1 MKILLVEDNAI
12 CQRFVT
18 KSLQE
23 LAGFECSLCSCETL
37 GEALDHLVTS
47 EFDVLL
53 LDLSLPDSDGLE
65 TVTRVIAAA
74 PQVPVVVM
82 TATDDRTVATEALR
96 CGAQDY
102 LVKGLFPGSAIARVM
117 QYAIDRHQFRRELSQ
132 QSNHFQQVLN
142 HVPAV
147 VWTTDFDLRITSSF
161 GAGSQALRISQDQVL
176 GKTLEEYFTANDEP
190 ERTIKAHQRALSG
203 QSVSFEGEWLGRIF
217 EVKVDPL
224 HLPERQIA
232 GTVGVAIDVTDRR
245 ILDREISFARLVQEA
260 LLPDQHPRLAGFDIF
275 GASHPAKQTSG
286 DWYDYLMFPDGSLG
300 LVVGDVSSKGF
311 GPAIMSATIAAYL
324 EVLAEI
330 HSDLKVILDFCNRMV
345 CKRSADG
352 QFAVLALARLQAGQQ
367 TLTYGGAG
375 EGMLVVSRDGRL
387 KHTIASS
394 GFPLGLVDEVGHDA
408 PAQIPLDAGDV
419 LLLLTDGF
427 RESFTPDGNL
437 FGTTRIIETVAQ
449 HAHESASE
457 IFQALLDAANEFS
470 DGARQSDD
478 QTGII
483 VKVLDT

>member
-12 CQRFVT
+12 CRLFVT
-18 KSLQE
+18 RSLNG
-23 LAGFECSLCSCETL
+23 LVGFEYSLCQCECL
-37 GEALDHLVTS
+37 SEALDHLVTS
-47 EFDVLL
+47 EFDVML

-65 TVTRVIAAA
+65 TVLRVIAAA
-74 PQVPVVVM
+74 PNLPVVVM
-82 TATDDRTVATEALR
+82 TATDDRTVAADALR

-102 LVKGLFPGSAIARVM
+102 LVKGIFPGSAIARVL
-117 QYAIDRHQFRRELSQ
+117 QYAIDRQQFRRELSQ
-132 QSNHFQQVLN
+132 QADHFQQVIN
-142 HVPAV
+142 HIPAV
-147 VWTTDFDLRITSSF
+147 VWTTDFDLKITSAF
-161 GAGSQALRISQDQVL
+161 GAGLKHLRIQQDQFV
-176 GKTLEEYFTANDEP
+176 GKTLEEYFSSNSEP
-190 ERTIKAHQRALSG
+190 EGTIKAHRRALSG

-224 HLPERQIA
+224 HQPGRQIV

-245 ILDREISFARLVQEA
+245 LLDREISFARLVQEA
-260 LLPDQHPRLAGFDIF
+260 LLPEQHPRLAGFDIF

-286 DWYDYLMFPDGSLG
+286 DWYDYLMFPDESLG

-324 EVLAEI
+324 EVLAES
-330 HSDLKVILDFCNRMV
+330 HTDLKEILDFCNRMV
-345 CKRSADG
+345 CRRSADG
-352 QFAVLALARLQAGQQ
+352 QFAVLALARLQAGQR

-375 EGMLVVSRDGRL
+375 EGMLVVDREGRL

-394 GFPLGLVDEVGHDA
+394 GFPLGLIDEAGHEV
-408 PAQIPLDAGDV
+408 PTQIPLDPGDV

-427 RESFTPDGNL
+427 RESFTPDGDL
-437 FGTTRIIETVAQ
+437 FGTSRIIETVAQ

-457 IFQALLDAANEFS
+457 IFQALLDAADDFS
-470 DGARQSDD
+470 HGARQSDD
-478 QTGII
+478 RTGII